1 MCCKIAGKRLAKK
14 KNKEY
19 LDTLR
24 EYNKKGEGTAERG
37 ILANKLKQIVF
48 SVNKENAF
56 KAQISDRINFE
67 QCSAPFFSS
76 IKARRKALFIGK
88 VPDGNGRMLDT
99 RKDIERYLVGRYE
112 KLYEEKVTDYMHWG
126 L

>member
-1 MCCKIAGKRLAKK
+1 M
-14 KNKEY
+14 
-19 LDTLR
+19 
-24 EYNKKGEGTAERG
+24 
-37 ILANKLKQIVF
+37 F
-48 SVNKENAF
+48 ST
-56 KAQISDRINFE
+56 
-67 QCSAPFFSS
+67 FFSS
-76 IKARRKALFIGK
+76 IEARRKALFIGK